1 MKSTKELL
9 RSKRDGAKWTPE
21 EVATFVQRTVSG
33 EASSAQIGA
42 FLMAACTKGLD
53 AVESAALTLEM
64 AKSGDVLA
72 RGLGTQRRIDKHS
85 TGGVGDKVSLLLAPL
100 AVACGLDV
108 PMISGRGLGH
118 TGGTLDKLE
127 SVLGLRTDLS
137 LVAMQDM
144 LERHHVF
151 MAGQTPTLVPAD
163 RIMYALRDVTGTVES
178 VGLITASILSKKIA
192 EGLDG
197 LVMDMKVGTGA
208 FLQTLAQAE
217 ELATSMQR
225 VCREIGLPVTFVFTR
240 MNSPL
245 GKSIGNWVEVVEAD
259 AALAGLVQRDL
270 AEVTTELVAQMIRL
284 SDATITMP
292 SARER
297 VIEAWR
303 SGRAHVIFHE
313 MLARQGGDWSKSID
327 YYSSLPTQIIEAD
340 RNGVVDDI
348 DARALAMILC
358 QAGAGR
364 MKEDDVIDH
373 AVGIVLHEPPGST
386 VVSGQPMATIHAS
399 SASACAELAALVRE
413 VLKTTTA
420 PAEREPS
427 MILQVWSAD

>member
-1 MKSTKELL
+1 
-9 RSKRDGAKWTPE
+9 
-21 EVATFVQRTVSG
+21 
-33 EASSAQIGA
+33 
-42 FLMAACTKGLD
+42 
-53 AVESAALTLEM
+53 
-64 AKSGDVLA
+64 
-72 RGLGTQRRIDKHS
+72 
-85 TGGVGDKVSLLLAPL
+85 
-100 AVACGLDV
+100 
-108 PMISGRGLGH
+108 
-118 TGGTLDKLE
+118 
-127 SVLGLRTDLS
+127 
-137 LVAMQDM
+137 
-144 LERHHVF
+144 
-151 MAGQTPTLVPAD
+151 
-163 RIMYALRDVTGTVES
+163 VTGTVES

-240 MNSPL
+240 MNRPL

-284 SDATITMP
+284 SDATISMDA
-292 SARER
+292 ARER

-313 MLARQGGDWSKSID
+313 MLARQGGDWSKSIAH
-327 YYSSLPTQIIEAD
+327 YSLLPTQIIEAD
-340 RNGVVDDI
+340 QNGVVDDI

-364 MKEDDVIDH
+364 MKEDDVIDP
-373 AVGIVLHEPPGST
+373 AVGAVLHEPPGSP
-386 VVSGQPMATIHAS
+386 VVSGQPLATIHAS
-399 SASACAELAALVRE
+399 SASACAELATSVRA

-420 PAEREPS
+420 PVEREPS
-427 MILQVWSAD
+427 MILQVWGADEQRSAT